1 MNGIFY
7 YVYILQSRKEPDRFY
22 TGFTEDTDSR
32 LQHHNS
38 GMVPATAP
46 YRPWDFK
53 TIIAFTNR
61 GQALAFERY
70 LKTHSGRAFAA
81 KRL

>member
-1 MNGIFY
+1 MESFH
-7 YVYILQSRKEPDRFY
+7 YVYIIQSLHDRERFY
-22 TGFTEDTDSR
+22 TGFTEDLQDR
-32 LQHHNS
+32 LKHHNS

-46 YRPWDFK
+46 YRPWEFK
-53 TIIAFTNR
+53 TCVAFR
-61 GQALAFERY
+61 DRDQALDFERY